1 MAKVNITA
9 YRWAKG
15 WELCSG
21 DDCPAQVR
29 HLSEAGRQVIDYPNT
44 VEPETDHS
52 NWEIN
57 IDPDLSGLDRR

>member
-1 MAKVNITA
+1 MTKVNITA

-29 HLSEAGRQVIDYPNT
+29 HLSEAGRQVIDYPAT

-52 NWEIN
+52 N
-57 IDPDLSGLDRR
+57 